1 MFVFFFLLKTLNA
14 KIKGKILKVLS
25 SYFYLSSYSQK
36 IVDIKS
42 NLILIGK
49 W

>member
-14 KIKGKILKVLS
+14 KIKGKMLKVLN
-25 SYFYLSSYSQK
+25 SYYLSSYSQK